1 VLRFVDKHTEAEV
14 RARLSVP
21 NNRPGAEQLI
31 ATLVETLQTHGYTH
45 LELGWEATG
54 LLWLPPLT
62 TYLAQS
68 ERLRAF
74 TPRFICFNPQLVHDF
89 KQGIALQPDKTD
101 ASDALAVARM
111 RWRAFSLLVLGDI
124 ECLEFAAV

>member
-1 VLRFVDKHTEAEV
+1 M
-14 RARLSVP
+14 
-21 NNRPGAEQLI
+21 
-31 ATLVETLQTHGYTH
+31 QTHGYTH

-74 TPRFICFNPQLVHDF
+74 TPRFSRASPSNPTRPMPAMPSPLHV
-89 KQGIALQPDKTD
+89 
-101 ASDALAVARM
+101 
-111 RWRAFSLLVLGDI
+111 
-124 ECLEFAAV
+124 